1 MNDIKFSRYWAMPSS
16 DTFDVAPI
24 AEFVKKYLRESKVS
38 IDPFAR
44 NTSWATYTNDL
55 NPDTRADHHMEAL
68 DFLAMLKEKKVLAD
82 LVIFDPPYSARQVA
96 ECYAQVGKK
105 TTMED
110 TQGASWSNWK
120 KAIVPLVKDGGMVL
134 SFGWN
139 TVGMGIKHNFD
150 ILEIMLVCHGGV
162 HNDTICMAEVK
173 GETPPS
179 LF

>member
-1 MNDIKFSRYWAMPSS
+1 MDIKFSRYWAMPSS

-55 NPDTRADHHMEAL
+55 KTDTRADHHMEAL
-68 DFLAMLKEKKVLAD
+68 DFLAMLKEKQVMAD
-82 LVIFDPPYSARQVA
+82 LVIFDPPYSNRQIV
-96 ECYAQVGKK
+96 ECYGGVGRKVK
-105 TTMED
+105 QSD
-110 TQGASWSNWK
+110 TQAPWNAWRN
-120 KAIVPLVKDGGMVL
+120 AIAPLVKDGGIVL

-139 TVGMGIKHNFD
+139 TNGIGLKHNFS
-150 ILEIMLVCHGGV
+150 IMEIMLIAHGMN